1 MDRVLQ
7 RGIIQRMYDWS
18 SLYKKHR
25 EVPVPIVV
33 SRCNQKTNA
42 TLSLFFHQALLC
54 EEIRREN
61 ESEKV

>member
-7 RGIIQRMYDWS
+7 KGIIQRMYDWGS
-18 SLYKKHR
+18 SRKEHR

>member
-7 RGIIQRMYDWS
+7 KGIIQRMYDWNS
-18 SLYKKHR
+18 SHKEPR
-25 EVPVPIVV
+25 EVPVPIVM

-42 TLSLFFHQALLC
+42 MLSLFFLQALLC

-61 ESEKV
+61 EQTGQ